1 MYSFSPLRDHV
12 SHILGVALRVAVFLY
27 TVLQVLV
34 ASVCLWA
41 VASMRKVV
49 VVWSAASLS
58 SVHGCFLALTSVVKK
73 CPASGVSASGRHS
86 LMGPSP

>member
-41 VASMRKVV
+41 VPSMRKVV
-49 VVWSAASLS
+49 VVWFG
-58 SVHGCFLALTSVVKK
+58 SVTFIRSRLFSGTNLCCKEMPCFWRI
-73 CPASGVSASGRHS
+73 CFW
-86 LMGPSP
+86 